1 MSEVLSDMQ
10 RTNGQ
15 VDSQAGSHVGSD
27 DLSTQA
33 KGVVDDLK
41 TKASQITDTVTQTA
55 KERASDVGAAASQM
69 AGEAREKVEAAA
81 THQKSRGADYIGAIA
96 GAMSRAAGEFE
107 NEVPQAAH
115 YIRQASEQVSGFAD
129 TVRQRDVRELM
140 GEVQDF
146 ARRQPTLFFGGA
158 VILGFA
164 ALRFLKSAT
173 PAETVSDRTTAFEQQ
188 RETQG

>member
-1 MSEVLSDMQ
+1 MTDVLNDMQ
-10 RTNGQ
+10 RPNG
-15 VDSQAGSHVGSD
+15 QAGSPASPQSGSSD
-27 DLSTQA
+27 FSQQA

-41 TKASQITDTVTQTA
+41 AKAGQMTDSVTQTA
-55 KERASDVGAAASQM
+55 KERVSDVSAAASQM
-69 AGEAREKVEAAA
+69 AGEARDKVEAAA

-96 GAMSRAAGEFE
+96 GAMNRAAGEFE
-107 NEVPQAAH
+107 SEVPQAAH

-158 VILGFA
+158 VLVGFA

-173 PAETVSDRTTAFEQQ
+173 PANAATDRPNAFEQR
-188 RETQG
+188 REG

>member
-1 MSEVLSDMQ
+1 MSEVLNDMQ
-10 RTNGQ
+10 RPNGQ
-15 VDSQAGSHVGSD
+15 AGSQAGTSD
-27 DLSTQA
+27 FSTQA

-41 TKASQITDTVTQTA
+41 NKAGQITDTVTQTA
-55 KERASDVGAAASQM
+55 KEHASDVGAAASQL
-69 AGEAREKVEAAA
+69 AGEARDKVEAAA
-81 THQKSRGADYIGAIA
+81 TQQKSKGADYIGAIA
-96 GAMSRAAGEFE
+96 GAMNRAAGEFE

-129 TVRQRDVRELM
+129 TVRQRDVRELL

-173 PAETVSDRTTAFEQQ
+173 PAETASNGPTAFEQ
-188 RETQG
+188 RPVTQGQV